1 MADNNMIPIMNARAD
16 AVAFISTG
24 RKTSGKV
31 RLKLKLKGHSEE
43 VIAEVIRQLTEEMR
57 IDDLA
62 YARDLI
68 RSRKGKRSLS
78 INALRIRLSDAG
90 LSRDSVSSALNE
102 IHDIRQ
108 FEINNA
114 GDLLNLKFG
123 EKADRMLPNDT
134 GEYKRL
140 VSSMYRFLF
149 SKGFGEEIAGETVRR
164 FMDDK
169 RYDE

>member
-102 IHDIRQ
+102 IHDI
-108 FEINNA
+108 
-114 GDLLNLKFG
+114 
-123 EKADRMLPNDT
+123 
-134 GEYKRL
+134 
-140 VSSMYRFLF
+140 
-149 SKGFGEEIAGETVRR
+149 
-164 FMDDK
+164 
-169 RYDE
+169 